1 MNDLWMAIERNE
13 LRLLYQP
20 KFHAPA
26 GPLLGFEALLRWQHP
41 KQGLLTPDLFLPLAE
56 KTGLIIPIG
65 NWVINEACRQLR
77 EWHLQG
83 HQDWSMAVNLS
94 TLQFEQPS
102 LVKTVLDCPSA
113 IRYRRKC

>member
-1 MNDLWMAIERNE
+1 IDRNE

-26 GPLLGFEALLRWQHP
+26 GPVLGFEALLRWQHP
-41 KQGLLTPDLFLPLAE
+41 KQGLLPPDLFLPLAE

-65 NWVINEACRQLR
+65 NWVIDEACRQLR

-83 HQDWSMAVNLS
+83 HTDWSMA
-94 TLQFEQPS
+94 
-102 LVKTVLDCPSA
+102 
-113 IRYRRKC
+113 